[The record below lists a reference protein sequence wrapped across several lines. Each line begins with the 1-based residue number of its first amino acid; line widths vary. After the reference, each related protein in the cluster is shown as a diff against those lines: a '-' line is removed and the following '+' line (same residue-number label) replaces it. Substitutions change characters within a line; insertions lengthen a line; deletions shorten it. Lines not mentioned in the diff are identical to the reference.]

1 MLIMVIKTIDS
12 RFRGNDYVWIFCLE
26 KVALHNFNAKI
37 IS

>member
-1 MLIMVIKTIDS
+1 MQTLVIKTIDS

-26 KVALHNFNAKI
+26 KAALHNFNAKI